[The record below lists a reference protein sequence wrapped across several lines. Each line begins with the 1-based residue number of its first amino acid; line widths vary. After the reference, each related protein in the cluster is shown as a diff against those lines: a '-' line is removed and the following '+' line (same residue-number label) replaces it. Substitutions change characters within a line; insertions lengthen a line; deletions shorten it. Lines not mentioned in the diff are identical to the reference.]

1 MDGRTQRVVVN
12 GVKSSWPPAVLFRGQ
27 CWGLSCSISLLM
39 PWTRALSAPSVSLQM
54 TPSWQE
60 VSRGRKALQSDL
72 DRLDSWS
79 EGQWDEVQHNQ
90 VPGPLATTTTSN
102 ATGLAEWLEDCVEE
116 IVLRILVDTQLNVSQ
131 QHAQVAKK
139 ANGILAC
146 IRNSVASRRKE
157 VIVLCTQHWRGCTLS
172 TVCSFGH
179 LTTRNILS
187 PWGVFRE
194 GQHSW

>member
-1 MDGRTQRVVVN
+1 M
-12 GVKSSWPPAVLFRGQ
+12 
-27 CWGLSCSISLLM
+27 
-39 PWTRALSAPSVSLQM
+39 RALSAPSVSLQM

-60 VSRGRKALQSDL
+60 VSKGRKALQSDL

-146 IRNSVASRRKE
+146 IRNNAASSSRK
-157 VIVLCTQHWRGCTLS
+157 VIAPL
-172 TVCSFGH
+172 
-179 LTTRNILS
+179 LS
-187 PWGVFRE
+187 PGEVAP
-194 GQHSW
+194 

>member
-1 MDGRTQRVVVN
+1 
-12 GVKSSWPPAVLFRGQ
+12 
-27 CWGLSCSISLLM
+27 
-39 PWTRALSAPSVSLQM
+39 M

-60 VSRGRKALQSDL
+60 VSKGRKALQSDL

-146 IRNSVASRRKE
+146 IRNSVASRSKE
-157 VIVLCTQHWRGCTLS
+157 VIVLCTQHW
-172 TVCSFGH
+172 
-179 LTTRNILS
+179 
-187 PWGVFRE
+187 
-194 GQHSW
+194 